1 MTRRTQQG
9 AGGGESGLGSAMVPL
24 CWPCL
29 HCCPYPPAAMSGP
42 PAPSYHYRSFC
53 GDFERV
59 ETALERLEAS
69 GFYWGSL
76 SGAEAKRLLSPHPP
90 GAFLVRDSSDHR
102 HLFTLSLR
110 TGAGITNLRIQQQ
123 GAAFHLETQP
133 GAPCPP
139 AFTCVVQLVEH
150 YLGRAGHPG
159 GPCYLEAQ
167 GSRPEPLAL
176 ARPLR
181 CKVASLQELCRRA
194 VRASVRAGTEGPDLE
209 GLPVPRALRNSLRC

>member
-1 MTRRTQQG
+1 MRNVNSPWWKVGEPLRDLPQSQPTAPASPARSSPHTHFPLTPPTPFFSTDDPAGDTPLSRRNQQRG
-9 AGGGESGLGSAMVPL
+9 
-24 CWPCL
+24 
-29 HCCPYPPAAMSGP
+29 
-42 PAPSYHYRSFC
+42 
-53 GDFERV
+53 
-59 ETALERLEAS
+59 ALERLEAS

-110 TGAGITNLRIQQQ
+110 TAAGITNLRIQQQ
-123 GAAFHLETQP
+123 GAAFHLETLP
-133 GAPCPP
+133 GSPRPP

-150 YLGRAGHPG
+150 YL
-159 GPCYLEAQ
+159 
-167 GSRPEPLAL
+167 PLAL

-194 VRASVRAGTEGPDLE
+194 VRASIRVGTEGPDLE
-209 GLPVPRALRNSLRC
+209 GLPVPRAVRNSLRC

>member
-1 MTRRTQQG
+1 MYTFCPRVCSTHTLSVYIVCCTQRQTRHTG
-9 AGGGESGLGSAMVPL
+9 DIYL
-24 CWPCL
+24 
-29 HCCPYPPAAMSGP
+29 P
-42 PAPSYHYRSFC
+42 PAPQPPALSYHYRSFC

-59 ETALERLEAS
+59 ETALERLDAS

-133 GAPCPP
+133 GAPSPP
-139 AFTCVVQLVEH
+139 AFACVVQLVEH
-150 YLGRAGHPG
+150 YLAQAGHPG

-194 VRASVRAGTEGPDLE
+194 VRASIRAGTGGPDLE

>member
-1 MTRRTQQG
+1 MTGRT
-9 AGGGESGLGSAMVPL
+9 EPGSAMVPL
-24 CWPCL
+24 CGPCL
-29 HCCPYPPAAMSGP
+29 PCCPYPAAAMSGA

-110 TGAGITNLRIQQQ
+110 TSSGITNLRIQQQ
-123 GAAFHLETQP
+123 GAAFHLETLP
-133 GAPCPP
+133 GAPRPP
-139 AFTCVVQLVEH
+139 AFACVVQLVEH
-150 YLGRAGHPG
+150 YLAQDGPPG
-159 GPCYLEAQ
+159 PPCYLEAQ

-181 CKVASLQELCRRA
+181 CKVATLQELCRRA
-194 VRASVRAGTEGPDLE
+194 VRASVRAGTGEAALE
-209 GLPVPRALRNSLRC
+209 RLPVPRALRNSLRC